1 MTKNDKTKYKI
12 LTDMDMKIIRQD
24 PEALAD
30 YVINTK
36 AKEIKKTALIVT
48 IIFMVA
54 SFGVGVLVGTTWTKT
69 SIPNNVVQIQVGET
83 EKPAETSPEVEK

>member
-69 SIPNNVVQIQVGET
+69 SIPNNVVQIQVGEN

>member
-24 PEALAD
+24 PEGLAD

>member
-1 MTKNDKTKYKI
+1 MTKNDKNKYKI

-54 SFGVGVLVGTTWTKT
+54 SFGVGVLVGTTWTKN